1 MAKERDDAMP
11 AGESVDPHQSPDD
24 PSTVAASRIPA
35 GTPIW
40 IGFFCLLLW
49 TRFDSP
55 LILVAAS
62 VCVALSA
69 ATTRRAARQSAA
81 LVLLAAGVVAGFH
94 ADAAGRRL
102 TDDWPGYWEQ
112 RRASVAERVSL
123 EFDALVENGDT
134 SVAEVSRLA
143 GQGLSPS
150 SLRDSLRV
158 VLDESGMTAAAVY
171 AADGTLVAW
180 EGSHHG
186 RLPESITLGTS
197 RYAYSGTPLFSY
209 LYFSEAVSGAG
220 ETAVIASLMGSDLPD
235 PFASGLG
242 DFATRFVADS
252 GERIRI
258 DRSDRLIGPGV
269 FDLGWPDETL
279 LSITIVEP
287 DPTVRAAAR
296 RALWIRIVAAIWAL
310 AWLIQS
316 FGGGR
321 AGMAYSMAGLV
332 AAAAVLPFESII
344 TAPGL
349 AGMTQGY
356 LSMPSRIT
364 LGRVLFL
371 CVATAPIAI
380 LAFPRWRPRRGIWIL
395 PLVVAVSYPLVLSW
409 LSDNASPQLLGTSDL
424 NWAAFQVT
432 ATLLLTLVAAAALA
446 IRSRA
451 PQGAGPGLVLVG
463 MAVAAGLGA
472 AVAAGVRIGPEV
484 PAGLVMLWALPA
496 ILIARGL
503 APSEGVSYL
512 RWYCAF
518 WLAATA
524 ALPFTW
530 SMRTQARMT
539 IAEEQMSRLGA
550 GPEPDVDGLLE
561 RFADQVD
568 SLHRAGA
575 GAVEMMYRSWVSSGL
590 SAQGSPILVTLWSE
604 EDVPQQELRL
614 GVKGE
619 LSPVVG
625 ELLPSIRSAGR
636 REHHLLGEVNVRH
649 LIAVPLADGRVV
661 TGTVPPRRTIAAPS
675 SLGPLFAAVEEGGN
689 QEFLTLVRSS
699 DGGSG
704 PGERRVEWSRN
715 AEGWMGQTVAQ
726 YPDGPYTVSYTISIP
741 NPSVMFA
748 RGILLLV
755 FSVAAV
761 SLLWVLSL
769 WILGFRF
776 SVPIDWKSLFTSF
789 RARVTWTL
797 FGFFIL
803 SNVVFGTLAYRTLSG
818 ASERTARALAERVV
832 AQISEA
838 YREEGGSMELLA
850 RRVGADLLEYRA
862 GELVG
867 GSADELIELGLYES
881 WVDPG
886 IYTALETG
894 QQLEASKVANL
905 GDWQYVLAHRRLPDG
920 DIVASPV
927 PLRAGAAALRRRD
940 VADLLGVAIAL
951 GPILALGLA
960 LVVGRALARP
970 IQSLQ
975 VASER
980 VGRGNLAVHL
990 PEDRQD
996 EFGSVFA
1003 AFNRMV
1009 LRLGEARRELLRTT
1023 RRTQAIVEEVATGVI
1038 AVDTAGRVT
1047 VANPGAEAL
1056 LDVPL
1061 DPGAVV
1067 PESGERAV
1075 ELAAWLDA
1083 YRESGEAESDADFRW
1098 SDLRISARARRIVQE
1113 GKVGGVVVSLE
1124 DVTDELRSERILAWG
1139 EMAKQ
1144 VAHEVKNPLTPI
1156 KLSVQHLRRAWS
1168 DRRGDFSGILERNVA
1183 TVLNE
1188 IDRLAAIARSFSRLA
1203 SPEVEDKGPLVAVD
1217 VVAVAREIVDLYR
1230 GGEEA
1235 SVRLEEELPSQLPRA
1250 QCRPDE
1256 LKQVL
1261 LNLVENSRAA
1271 MPGGGAVRIVGTGSE
1286 AGDVAIAVTDEG
1298 AGIPE
1303 ELLPRIFEPRF
1314 STRSQGAGLGLAI
1327 VKRLVDSWDG
1337 VVEVESEAGE
1347 GTTVRIRLRR
1357 ALGDSDT
1364 AAVE

>member
-1 MAKERDDAMP
+1 MAKERDASMP
-11 AGESVDPHQSPDD
+11 AGDSMDPRQPANDRSV
-24 PSTVAASRIPA
+24 VAGGRVSARV
-35 GTPIW
+35 PIW
-40 IGFFCLLLW
+40 FGFFCLLFWARL
-49 TRFDSP
+49 DSP
-55 LILVAAS
+55 LFLAAAS
-62 VCVALSA
+62 VCVALSTVA
-69 ATTRRAARQSAA
+69 ARRGWRQSAA

-94 ADAAGRRL
+94 SDAAGRRM
-102 TDDWPGYWEQ
+102 THDWPGYWEE
-112 RRASVAERVSL
+112 RRAVVAERVSL
-123 EFDALVENGDT
+123 EFDTLVENGNT

-150 SLRDSLRV
+150 SLRDSLRA

-171 AADGTLVAW
+171 ATDGTLVGW

-186 RLPESITLGTS
+186 RIPQAIVQGAG

-209 LYFSEAVSGAG
+209 LYFAAPVPGAG
-220 ETAVIASLMGSDLPD
+220 GTAVIASLMGSDLPE

-242 DFATRFVADS
+242 DFATRFAADS

-258 DRSDRLIGPGV
+258 ARSDRLVGPGV

-287 DPTVRAAAR
+287 DPAAR
-296 RALWIRIVAAIWAL
+296 TAAQRALWIRIVAAIWAL
-310 AWLIQS
+310 AWLLQS

-321 AGMAYSMAGLV
+321 TGIAQSMAGLV
-332 AAAAVLPFESII
+332 AAAAVLPLESIV

-349 AGMTQGY
+349 AGLAHGY
-356 LSMPSRIT
+356 LSVPDRIT
-364 LGRVLFL
+364 LGRVFLL
-371 CVATAPIAI
+371 CVATAPIVI
-380 LAFPRWRPRRGIWIL
+380 LAFPRWRPRRGTWIL
-395 PLVVAVSYPLVLSW
+395 PLAVGVSYPLLLGW
-409 LSDNASPQLLGTSDL
+409 LSDNASPQLLGTSEL

-432 ATLLLTLVAAAALA
+432 ATVLLTLVAASALA
-446 IRSRA
+446 VRSRA
-451 PQGAGPGLVLVG
+451 PQGAGPALLLVG
-463 MAVAAGLGA
+463 MAVAAGLGT

-484 PAGLVMLWALPA
+484 PAGLAMLWALPA
-496 ILIARGL
+496 TLIARGL
-503 APSEGVSYL
+503 APSEGISYL

-524 ALPFTW
+524 VLPFTW
-530 SMRTQARMT
+530 SMRTQARMA
-539 IAEEQMSRLGA
+539 IAEEQMSRLGI
-550 GPEPDVDGLLE
+550 GPEPDVDRLLA

-568 SLHRAGA
+568 SLHQAGA
-575 GAVEMMYRSWVSSGL
+575 GAAEMMYRSWVSSGL
-590 SAQGSPILVTLWSE
+590 SAQGSPIFVTLWSE
-604 EDVPQQELRL
+604 DDVPQQELRL

-619 LSPVVG
+619 LPPVVG
-625 ELLPSIRSAGR
+625 ELLPAIRAAGTT
-636 REHHLLGEVNVRH
+636 EHHLLGEMDVRH

-661 TGTVPPRRTIAAPS
+661 TGIVPPRRTIASPASP
-675 SLGPLFAAVEEGGN
+675 GPLFAAVEEGGS
-689 QEFLTLVRSS
+689 QEFLTLVRTS
-699 DGGSG
+699 DEGAGSVD
-704 PGERRVEWSRN
+704 RRVQWSRN
-715 AEGWMGQTVAQ
+715 AEGWMGAGVAQ
-726 YPDGPYTVSYTISIP
+726 YPDGLYAVSYTISIP

-755 FSVAAV
+755 ISVVAV

-776 SVPIDWKSLFTSF
+776 SVPIDWQKVFTSF

-832 AQISEA
+832 AQISEV

-867 GSADELIELGLYES
+867 GSADELVELGLYES
-881 WVDPG
+881 WLDPD

-894 QQLEASKVANL
+894 QQLEASRVANL

-970 IQSLQ
+970 ILSLQ

-990 PEDRQD
+990 PEDRRD

-1056 LDVPL
+1056 LDAPL
-1061 DPGAVV
+1061 ETGAPIPG
-1067 PESGERAV
+1067 SGERAV
-1075 ELAAWLDA
+1075 ELADWLDA
-1083 YRESGEAESDADFRW
+1083 YRASGEAESDADFRW
-1098 SDLRISARARRIVQE
+1098 ADLRIRARARRIVQE

-1156 KLSVQHLRRAWS
+1156 KLSVQHLRRAWN
-1168 DRRGDFSGILERNVA
+1168 DRRGDFGGILERNVA
-1183 TVLNE
+1183 TILNE

-1203 SPEVEDKGPLVAVD
+1203 SPEVQDKGPLVAVD
-1217 VVAVAREIVDLYR
+1217 AVAVAREVLDLYR
-1230 GGEEA
+1230 SGEA
-1235 SVRLEEELPSQLPRA
+1235 SVRVKGELPPDLPRA

-1271 MPGGGAVRIVGTGSE
+1271 MPGGGVVRIAGTESDVGE
-1286 AGDVAIAVTDEG
+1286 VAIAVMDEG
-1298 AGIPE
+1298 SGIPE
-1303 ELLPRIFEPRF
+1303 ALLPRIFEPRF
-1314 STRSQGAGLGLAI
+1314 STRSRGAGLGLAI
-1327 VKRLVDSWDG
+1327 VKRLVDSWGG
-1337 VVEVESEAGE
+1337 VVEVESEAGK

-1357 ALGDSDT
+1357 SLGDST
-1364 AAVE
+1364 PRG

>member
-1 MAKERDDAMP
+1 MAKERDDSMP
-11 AGESVDPHQSPDD
+11 AVDSAGPRQPASD
-24 PSTVAASRIPA
+24 PSAVAGGRISA
-35 GTPIW
+35 RGPIW
-40 IGFFCLLLW
+40 LGFFCMLLW
-49 TRFDSP
+49 ARLDSP
-55 LILVAAS
+55 LILAAAS
-62 VCVALSA
+62 VFVALSSVA
-69 ATTRRAARQSAA
+69 ARRGWRQSAA
-81 LVLLAAGVVAGFH
+81 LALLAAGVVAGFYS
-94 ADAAGRRL
+94 DAAGRRL
-102 TDDWPGYWEQ
+102 TDDWPGYWEE
-112 RRASVAERVSL
+112 RRAAVAEQVSR
-123 EFDALVENGDT
+123 EFDALVENGNM
-134 SVAEVSRLA
+134 SAAEVSRLA

-150 SLRDSLRV
+150 ALRDSLRA
-158 VLDESGMTAAAVY
+158 VLDEYGMTAAAVY
-171 AADGTLVAW
+171 ATDGTLVHW
-180 EGSHHG
+180 EGGHHG
-186 RLPESITLGTS
+186 RVPEGVVRGVG

-209 LYFSEAVSGAG
+209 LYFSEPVSGTG
-220 ETAVIASLMGSDLPD
+220 ERAVIASLMKSDLPE

-242 DFATRFVADS
+242 DFATRFAADS

-258 DRSDRLIGPGV
+258 DRSDRLVGPGV

-279 LSITIVEP
+279 LSITIIEP
-287 DPTVRAAAR
+287 DPAAR
-296 RALWIRIVAAIWAL
+296 TAAQRALWIRIVAAIWAL
-310 AWLIQS
+310 AWLLQS

-332 AAAAVLPFESII
+332 AAAALLPYESIVA
-344 TAPGL
+344 APAL
-349 AGMTQGY
+349 AAMADSY
-356 LSMPSRIT
+356 LSAPYRIT
-364 LGRVLFL
+364 LGRVFLL
-371 CVATAPIAI
+371 CVATAPIVI
-380 LAFPRWRPRRGIWIL
+380 LAFPRWRPRRGTWIL
-395 PLVVAVSYPLVLSW
+395 PLLVAVSYPLLLRW
-409 LSDNASPQLLGTSDL
+409 LSDNASPQLLGTSEL
-424 NWAAFQVT
+424 NWAAFQIT

-446 IRSRA
+446 IRTRT

-463 MAVAAGLGA
+463 VAVAAGLGA

-484 PAGLVMLWALPA
+484 PAGLAMLWVLPA

-503 APSEGVSYL
+503 PPTEDVSYL

-524 ALPFTW
+524 VLPFTW

-539 IAEEQMSRLGA
+539 IAEEQMGRLGTA
-550 GPEPDVDGLLE
+550 PEPDVERLLE

-568 SLHRAGA
+568 SLHQAGA

-604 EDVPQQELRL
+604 DDLPQQELRL

-625 ELLPSIRSAGR
+625 ELLPAIRSAGM
-636 REHHLLGEVNVRH
+636 REHHLLDEVDVRH

-675 SLGPLFAAVEEGGN
+675 SPGPLFAAVEEGGD
-689 QEFLTLVRSS
+689 QEFLTLVRTS
-699 DGGSG
+699 DDGAGT
-704 PGERRVEWSRN
+704 EDRQVEWSRN
-715 AEGWMGQTVAQ
+715 AEGWMGERVAR
-726 YPDGPYTVSYTISIP
+726 YPDGRYAVSYTISIP

-755 FSVAAV
+755 FSAAAV

-776 SVPIDWKSLFTSF
+776 SVPIDWRKLFTSF

-832 AQISEA
+832 AQISEV
-838 YREEGGSMELLA
+838 YREEGGSLELLA

-867 GSADELIELGLYES
+867 GSADELVELGLYES
-881 WVDPG
+881 WLDPD

-905 GDWQYVLAHRRLPDG
+905 GAWQYVLAHRRLPDG

-980 VGRGNLAVHL
+980 VGRGNLAVYL

-1056 LDVPL
+1056 LDAPL
-1061 DPGAVV
+1061 ETGAPIPGR
-1067 PESGERAV
+1067 GERAV
-1075 ELAAWLDA
+1075 ELAGWLND

-1098 SDLRISARARRIVQE
+1098 AGLRVSARARRIVQE

-1156 KLSVQHLRRAWS
+1156 KLSVQHLRRAWN

-1203 SPEVEDKGPLVAVD
+1203 SPEMEDKGPLLAVD
-1217 VVAVAREIVDLYR
+1217 AVAVAREVLDLYR
-1230 GGEEA
+1230 GGEQA
-1235 SVRLEEELPSQLPRA
+1235 SVRVEGELPADLPRA
-1250 QCRPDE
+1250 LCRPDE

-1271 MPGGGAVRIVGTGSE
+1271 MPGGGVVHIAGTGSE

-1298 AGIPE
+1298 SGIPE

-1314 STRSQGAGLGLAI
+1314 STRSRGAGLGLAI
-1327 VKRLVDSWDG
+1327 VKRLVDSWG
-1337 VVEVESEAGE
+1337 GAVEVESEAGK

-1357 ALGDSDT
+1357 ALGDSLT

>member
-1 MAKERDDAMP
+1 MANRKGDAMAV
-11 AGESVDPHQSPDD
+11 AGSVDPHHSATDSSRALDGRISPG
-24 PSTVAASRIPA
+24 I
-35 GTPIW
+35 PIW
-40 IGFFCLLLW
+40 VGFFCLLVW
-49 TRFDSP
+49 TRIDSP
-55 LILVAAS
+55 LILGAAS
-62 VCVALSA
+62 VCVALS
-69 ATTRRAARQSAA
+69 TVVWRGGWRMSVV
-81 LVLLAAGVVAGFH
+81 LVLLAAGVVAGFQS
-94 ADAAGRRL
+94 DAAGRRL
-102 TDDWPGYWEQ
+102 KDDWPGYWEE
-112 RRASVAERVSL
+112 RRAAVAERVSI
-123 EFDALVENGDT
+123 EFDALVDNGNI
-134 SVAEVSRLA
+134 SVGQVSRLA
-143 GQGLSPS
+143 GLGLPAAQ
-150 SLRDSLRV
+150 LRDSLRL
-158 VLDESGMTAAAVY
+158 VLNESGVTAAAVY
-171 AADGTLVAW
+171 STDGALVAW

-186 RLPESITLGTS
+186 RVPEGIAGGTS

-209 LYFSEAVSGAG
+209 LYFSAPVSGSG
-220 ETAVIASLMGSDLPD
+220 GTAVIAFLMGSDLPE

-242 DFATRFVADS
+242 DFATRFAIES

-258 DRSDRLIGPGV
+258 DQSDRLTGPGV

-287 DPTVRAAAR
+287 DAATR
-296 RALWIRIVAAIWAL
+296 RVEHRTLWIRVVVALWAL
-310 AWLIQS
+310 AWLLQS
-316 FGGGR
+316 FGGGPV
-321 AGMAYSMAGLV
+321 GILYSVASLV
-332 AAAAVLPFESII
+332 AAGALLPLDSIF
-344 TAPGL
+344 TASALSETARSYLGGP
-349 AGMTQGY
+349 AG
-356 LSMPSRIT
+356 IT
-364 LGRVLFL
+364 LGRLFLL

-380 LAFPRWRPRRGIWIL
+380 LAVPRWRPQRGTWIL

-409 LSDNASPQLLGTSDL
+409 LRDSAPPQLLGSGDL
-424 NWAAFQVT
+424 HWAAFQLT
-432 ATLLLTLVAAAALA
+432 ATLLLTLATGAALA
-446 IRSRA
+446 VRSRA
-451 PQGAGPGLVLVG
+451 PMGAGPSLVVVG

-484 PAGLVMLWALPA
+484 PTGLVMLWALPA
-496 ILIARGL
+496 TLVARGV
-503 APSEGVSYL
+503 APTGGVSYL

-524 ALPFTW
+524 VLPFAW
-530 SMRTQARMT
+530 SMRTQARMA
-539 IAEEQMSRLGA
+539 IAEEQLGRLGI

-568 SLHRAGA
+568 SLDQSGA
-575 GAVEMMYRSWVSSGL
+575 SAVEMMYRSWVSSGL
-590 SAQGSPILVTLWSE
+590 SAQGSPIFVTLWSE
-604 EDVPQQELRL
+604 DDVPLQELRL

-625 ELLPSIRSAGR
+625 ERLPAIRAAGTR
-636 REHHLLGEVNVRH
+636 DHHLLGEVDVRH

-689 QEFLTLVRSS
+689 QEFLTLVRAS
-699 DGGSG
+699 DEGSG
-704 PGERRVEWSRN
+704 PAAGRVEWSRN
-715 AEGWMGQTVAQ
+715 AEGWLGESVAQ
-726 YPDGPYTVSYTISIP
+726 FPDGLYRVSYTISIP
-741 NPSVMFA
+741 NPSVMLA

-755 FSVAAV
+755 FSLVAV
-761 SLLWVLSL
+761 SLLWLLSL
-769 WILGFRF
+769 WILGFRL
-776 SVPIDWKSLFTSF
+776 SVPIDWRKLFTSF

-803 SNVVFGTLAYRTLSG
+803 SNVVFGTLAYRTLAG

-951 GPILALGLA
+951 GPILSLGLA

-1009 LRLGEARRELLRTT
+1009 LRLGDARRELLRTT

-1038 AVDTAGRVT
+1038 AVDTEGRVT
-1047 VANPGAEAL
+1047 VANPGAESL
-1056 LDVPL
+1056 LDAPL
-1061 DPGAVV
+1061 DAGVPIPG
-1067 PESGERAV
+1067 SGERAV
-1075 ELAAWLDA
+1075 ELAGWLAD
-1083 YRESGEAESDADFRW
+1083 YKRSGEAESDADFRW
-1098 SDLRISARARRIVQE
+1098 SDLRIRARARRIVQE

-1183 TVLNE
+1183 TILNE

-1217 VVAVAREIVDLYR
+1217 AAAVAREVLELYR
-1230 GGEEA
+1230 GGAQA
-1235 SVRLEEELPSQLPRA
+1235 SVRVEGELPPDLPRVE
-1250 QCRPDE
+1250 CRPDE

-1271 MPGGGAVRIVGTGSE
+1271 MPRGGVVRIVAKASRAYE
-1286 AGDVAIAVTDEG
+1286 VAITVIDEG
-1298 AGIPE
+1298 TGIPE
-1303 ELLPRIFEPRF
+1303 ALLPRIFEPRF
-1314 STRSQGAGLGLAI
+1314 STRSRGTGLGLAI
-1327 VKRLVDSWDG
+1327 VKRLVDSWNG
-1337 VVEVESEAGE
+1337 TVEVASEAGK
-1347 GTTVRIRLRR
+1347 GTTVRIRLRQ
-1357 ALGDSDT
+1357 ALGDTGSE
-1364 AAVE
+1364 AVE

>member
-1 MAKERDDAMP
+1 MAKEKDDAMP
-11 AGESVDPHQSPDD
+11 AGDSVDPRQPVND
-24 PSTVAASRIPA
+24 TTAVAGGRISA
-35 GTPIW
+35 RVPIW
-40 IGFFCLLLW
+40 FGFLCLILW
-49 TRFDSP
+49 TRLDSP
-55 LILVAAS
+55 LILAAAS
-62 VCVALSA
+62 VCVALS
-69 ATTRRAARQSAA
+69 TVTARGGWRHSAA
-81 LVLLAAGVVAGFH
+81 LVLLAAGVVAGFYSN
-94 ADAAGRRL
+94 AASRRM
-102 TDDWPGYWEQ
+102 TDDWPGYWEE
-112 RRASVAERVSL
+112 RRAAVAERVSL
-123 EFDALVENGDT
+123 EFDALVENGNT
-134 SVAEVSRLA
+134 SVATVSRLA
-143 GQGLSPS
+143 GQGLSS
-150 SLRDSLRV
+150 STLRDSLRAA
-158 VLDESGMTAAAVY
+158 LNEFGMTAAAVY
-171 AADGTLVAW
+171 ATDGTLVAW

-186 RLPESITLGTS
+186 RIPEAIVQGAG
-197 RYAYSGTPLFSY
+197 RYAYAGTPLFSY
-209 LYFSEAVSGAG
+209 LYFSDPVPGTG

-242 DFATRFVADS
+242 DFATRFAAGS

-258 DRSDRLIGPGV
+258 DRSDRLVGPGV

-287 DPTVRAAAR
+287 DPAAR
-296 RALWIRIVAAIWAL
+296 TAAQRALWVRMVAAIWAL
-310 AWLIQS
+310 AWLLQS

-321 AGMAYSMAGLV
+321 TGMAYSMAGLV
-332 AAAAVLPFESII
+332 AAAAVLPYESMI

-349 AGMTQGY
+349 AGVANSY
-356 LSMPSRIT
+356 LGEPFQIK
-364 LGRVLFL
+364 LGRVFLL
-371 CVATAPIAI
+371 CVAAAPIAI
-380 LAFPRWRPRRGIWIL
+380 LAFPRWRPQRGTWIL
-395 PLVVAVSYPLVLSW
+395 PLVVAASYPLVLSW
-409 LSDNASPQLLGTSDL
+409 LSDNASPQLLGTSEL
-424 NWAAFQVT
+424 NWGAFQVT

-451 PQGAGPGLVLVG
+451 PQGAGPGLVMVG

-484 PAGLVMLWALPA
+484 PAGLAMLWALPA

-524 ALPFTW
+524 VLPFTW
-530 SMRTQARMT
+530 SMRTHARMT
-539 IAEEQMSRLGA
+539 IAEEQMGRLGIE
-550 GPEPDVDGLLE
+550 PEPDVDELLE

-568 SLHRAGA
+568 SLHQAGA

-590 SAQGSPILVTLWSE
+590 SAQGSPIIVTLWSE
-604 EDVPQQELRL
+604 DDLPQQELRL

-625 ELLPSIRSAGR
+625 DLLPAIRTAGTR
-636 REHHLLGEVNVRH
+636 VHHQLGEVNVRH

-689 QEFLTLVRSS
+689 QEFLTLVRTS
-699 DGGSG
+699 DEGSG
-704 PGERRVEWSRN
+704 SGERQVEWSRN
-715 AEGWMGQTVAQ
+715 AEGWMGESVAE
-726 YPDGPYTVSYTISIP
+726 YPDGFYAVAYTISIP

-755 FSVAAV
+755 FSVAAA

-776 SVPIDWKSLFTSF
+776 TVPIDWKNLFTSF

-832 AQISEA
+832 AQISDA

-905 GDWQYVLAHRRLPDG
+905 GDWQYVLSHRRLPDG

-970 IQSLQ
+970 ILSLQ

-1056 LDVPL
+1056 LDAPL
-1061 DPGAVV
+1061 DTGAPIPGD
-1067 PESGERAV
+1067 GERAV
-1075 ELAAWLDA
+1075 ELADWLDS

-1098 SDLRISARARRIVQE
+1098 EGLRVSARARRIVQE

-1183 TVLNE
+1183 TILNE

-1217 VVAVAREIVDLYR
+1217 AVAVAREVLDLYR
-1230 GGEEA
+1230 GGEQA
-1235 SVRLEEELPSQLPRA
+1235 SVRVEGDLPSDLPRA
-1250 QCRPDE
+1250 LCRPDE

-1271 MPGGGAVRIVGTGSE
+1271 MPGGGVVRIVGTGSE
-1286 AGDVAIAVTDEG
+1286 VGDVAVSVVDEG
-1298 AGIPE
+1298 SGIPE
-1303 ELLPRIFEPRF
+1303 ALLPRIFEPRF
-1314 STRSQGAGLGLAI
+1314 STRSRGAGLGLAI
-1327 VKRLVDSWDG
+1327 VKRLVDSWG
-1337 VVEVESEAGE
+1337 GRVEVESKDGE
-1347 GTTVRIRLRR
+1347 GTTVHIRLRPV
-1357 ALGDSDT
+1357 LGDSDP